1 MMAGMDIYD
10 RLGIRKRINAAGLL
24 TRLGGSL
31 MAREVLEAMREAAQ
45 SFVDIAELQAKA
57 SAVIAQYTGAEAGLV
72 TSGAAAALTLGTAAC
87 LTGLDVT
94 RMERLPDTE
103 GMPDEVLMCRTHR
116 TAYDHA
122 IRAAGARIREVGFND
137 RIVGAGVRGVEAWE
151 LEAAITPRTA
161 AIAYTATSS
170 NDPPLYEVTGVAN
183 RHTLPVIVDAA
194 AQLPPVG
201 NLRRF
206 ITEGADLVAFSGGKA
221 IRGPQS
227 TGILCGRRH
236 LIAAAALQQ
245 LDMDVAPE
253 TWEPPEFLI
262 PRRALHGI
270 PHHGLGRGFKVG
282 KEEIV
287 GLLVALERFVKMD
300 AGSELAAREAQLVAI
315 AEGLSDLPHIRVRLL
330 SASETGRFP
339 LLELLLEEAAL
350 GRTAWAISMELQR
363 GEPPVHLNERRA
375 AEGILTINPAGLRE
389 GDGQIVVA
397 RVREELQKRL

>member
-1 MMAGMDIYD
+1 MDIYD

-57 SAVIAQYTGAEAGLV
+57 SAVIAQYTGAEAGFV

-103 GMPDEVLMCRTHR
+103 GMPDEVLMCRAHR

-161 AIAYTATSS
+161 AIAYTATKS
-170 NDPPLYEVTGVAN
+170 NDPPLSEVTGVAK
-183 RHTLPVIVDAA
+183 RYTLPVIVDAA

-253 TWEPPEFLI
+253 TWEPPELLI
-262 PRRALHGI
+262 PRQALHGI

-300 AGSELAAREAQLVAI
+300 AGSELAAGEAQLVAI

-330 SASETGRFP
+330 SPSETGRFP
-339 LLELLLEEAAL
+339 LLELLLQETAL
-350 GRTAWAISMELQR
+350 GRTTSAISMDLQR

-375 AEGILTINPAGLRE
+375 AEGILTINPAGLRD
-389 GDGQIVVA
+389 GDGQIVIA
-397 RVREELQKRL
+397 RLRAVLQKSL

>member
-1 MMAGMDIYD
+1 MEMD
-10 RLGIRKRINAAGLL
+10 LRIFCIPMLCID
-24 TRLGGSL
+24 
-31 MAREVLEAMREAAQ
+31 M
-45 SFVDIAELQAKA
+45 
-57 SAVIAQYTGAEAGLV
+57 
-72 TSGAAAALTLGTAAC
+72 
-87 LTGLDVT
+87 
-94 RMERLPDTE
+94 
-103 GMPDEVLMCRTHR
+103 
-116 TAYDHA
+116 
-122 IRAAGARIREVGFND
+122 
-137 RIVGAGVRGVEAWE
+137 
-151 LEAAITPRTA
+151 
-161 AIAYTATSS
+161 
-170 NDPPLYEVTGVAN
+170 
-183 RHTLPVIVDAA
+183 
-194 AQLPPVG
+194 
-201 NLRRF
+201 
-206 ITEGADLVAFSGGKA
+206 DLVAFSGGKA

-245 LDMDVAPE
+245 LDMDVTPE
-253 TWEPPEFLI
+253 TWEPPELLI

-287 GLLVALERFVKMD
+287 GLLVALERFVNTD

-315 AEGLSDLPHIRVRLL
+315 AEGLSDLPHMRVRFL

-350 GRTAWAISMELQR
+350 GRTASAISMEFQR

-397 RVREELQKRL
+397 RIRAVLQKSH